1 MAKITYIEFD
11 GTEHV
16 LDVKPGLTVMEGA
29 VKNNVPALLRHPLL
43 KGGTSRSTRRLRT
56 IFHTNLATA
65 HAAGQWAR
73 IQQNKR
79 ALPYLKYI
87 PSYANSPRD
96 GHKRYYN
103 LILPVEHELWAQIM
117 PPNGY
122 GCLCGVRQL
131 TRRQALRERGEVG
144 EAEEHDPVR
153 VHGLDLVRGLGPLR
167 VESGSRRRGRAP
179 RPRSGL
185 RRGRAP
191 GRSSA
196 PPGPLRSYG

>member
-1 MAKITYIEFD
+1 MPLE
-11 GTEHV
+11 TELKLR
-16 LDVKPGLTVMEGA
+16 LDPH
-29 VKNNVPALLRHPLL
+29 NVPALLRHPLL

-122 GCLCGVRQL
+122 GCLNYG
-131 TRRQALRERGEVG
+131 T
-144 EAEEHDPVR
+144 PI
-153 VHGLDLVRGLGPLR
+153 DLVPLDNAFTCNCTNTG
-167 VESGSRRRGRAP
+167 VSLPFIPCLLICFAMHS
-179 RPRSGL
+179 
-185 RRGRAP
+185 
-191 GRSSA
+191 
-196 PPGPLRSYG
+196 